1 MTFLHKPVVTYIYFI
16 LFPSTFCTLYP
27 FLHHINMAFRNNET
41 RQKEFKIPRVQKHKT
56 QFEENFPFL
65 DRRTPAKSMTVPE
78 AQKLLKKVRTVAN
91 WLDNAVPY
99 SPIPIGLDT
108 FVVRGFRTHQH
119 RGCCEDHICSNAP
132 LPMRVGLY
140 SCIRRLC
147 RHVCSS
153 LSSLFIVF
161 VRNSYL
167 VVASNAGEYSHW

>member
-1 MTFLHKPVVTYIYFI
+1 MLNFKAFSIWLGLAFGLARVSPTSISTWRFTFTQTSRHKYFI
-16 LFPSTFCTLYP
+16 LSEVVTTVLHSLSP
-27 FLHHINMAFRNNET
+27 FYILSNMAFRNNET
-41 RQKEFKIPRVQKHKT
+41 RQKEFKIPQVQKHKT

-119 RGCCEDHICSNAP
+119 RACCEDHIC
-132 LPMRVGLY
+132 LMR
-140 SCIRRLC
+140 RC
-147 RHVCSS
+147 RC
-153 LSSLFIVF
+153 L
-161 VRNSYL
+161 
-167 VVASNAGEYSHW
+167 